1 MIISGLSDISENNC
15 EDDGPNTVENNNN
28 LKVERRN
35 KIVNSDSSDG
45 EEVNNAYHGD
55 IFEMK
60 SSTTTGSDEE
70 KEGRTLSTPEL
81 QSRVHSFVEQFRKK
95 HDQTVNEIITTNV
108 IEVQEI
114 QPERCKF
121 ILFDLRGLCSG
132 DLDARIIYFFN

>member
-1 MIISGLSDISENNC
+1 MSQELTNMRIFSGLSDISENKS
-15 EDDGPNTVENNNN
+15 EDDGPNTNENNNN

-45 EEVNNAYHGD
+45 EEVIHAYHGD

-81 QSRVHSFVEQFRKK
+81 QSRVHTFVEQFRKM
-95 HDQTVNEIITTNV
+95 HDKTVNEIVATNA
-108 IEVQEI
+108 IEVEDI
-114 QPERCKF
+114 QPEKCKLTSF
-121 ILFDLRGLCSG
+121 GEKR
-132 DLDARIIYFFN
+132 

>member
-1 MIISGLSDISENNC
+1 LSDISENKS
-15 EDDGPNTVENNNN
+15 EDDGANTVENNNN

-70 KEGRTLSTPEL
+70 KEGRTLSSPEL

-95 HDQTVNEIITTNV
+95 HDQTVNEIIATNP
-108 IEVQEI
+108 IEVEDI
-114 QPERCKF
+114 QPEKCKTR
-121 ILFDLRGLCSG
+121 IFD
-132 DLDARIIYFFN
+132 